1 MPSHFSLQQV
11 NDFSRT
17 ETNCQIG
24 EWKVILCRTGLS
36 TIQETTDIPLR
47 KPCRRTEGSRPTKY
61 QAVAVDRRLLM
72 RSWASLL
79 FDQILRSSSA
89 RRMTRSIT
97 S

>member
-36 TIQETTDIPLR
+36 TIQETTDIPLG
-47 KPCRRTEGSRPTKY
+47 KPCRRTEAL
-61 QAVAVDRRLLM
+61 AVLNIK
-72 RSWASLL
+72 
-79 FDQILRSSSA
+79 QLRSTDDCSCDRGPHYSS
-89 RRMTRSIT
+89 TRSCEALRPVE
-97 S
+97 